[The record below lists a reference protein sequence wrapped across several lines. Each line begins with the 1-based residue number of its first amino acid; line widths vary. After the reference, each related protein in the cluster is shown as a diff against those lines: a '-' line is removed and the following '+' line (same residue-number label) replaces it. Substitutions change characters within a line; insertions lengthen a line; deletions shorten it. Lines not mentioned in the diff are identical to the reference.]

1 MKGLKSTIPRALPA
15 GALLEVADNTGARSI
30 AIFQVKGYRGVKRR
44 YPAAG
49 IGDLVIASVKRG
61 TPEMRKTIVH
71 AGTRRQRKEFRR
83 ASGPRVK
90 FEDNAAAITDE
101 KGEPKGTEIKG
112 PVAQEVVER
121 FSKVATIASTIV

>member
-1 MKGLKSTIPRALPA
+1 MKAIRSAIPRALPA
-15 GALLEVADNTGARSI
+15 GAIVGVADNTGARALMI
-30 AIFQVKGYRGVKRR
+30 IQVKRYRGVKRR

-49 IGDLVIASVKRG
+49 IGDLVIGSVKSG
-61 TPEMRKTIVH
+61 TPEMRKQVVH
-71 AGTRRQRKEFRR
+71 AVILRQRKEFRR
-83 ASGPRVK
+83 PQGLRVK

-121 FSKVATIASTIV
+121 FSKVATIASIIV

>member
-15 GALLEVADNTGARSI
+15 GALIDVADNTGAR
-30 AIFQVKGYRGVKRR
+30 AIMLIQVKGYRGVKRR

-49 IGDLVIASVKRG
+49 IGDLIIGSVKKG
-61 TPEMRKTIVH
+61 SPEMRKQVVH
-71 AGTRRQRKEFRR
+71 AVILRQRKEFRR
-83 ASGPRVK
+83 AHGMRVK

-101 KGEPKGTEIKG
+101 NGEPKGTEIKG

-121 FSKVATIASTIV
+121 FSKVAAIASTIV